1 MILANAHLP
10 GGKSADVEIADGL
23 IAALHP
29 PGSAPDRGERLDL
42 AGGLLLP
49 AFVDGHIHLDKTH
62 WGAPRLPHVEGR
74 GVRERIAI
82 ERVHRHR
89 VALPIEARASALIR
103 ALIAN
108 GTTRVRSHVDI
119 DNDVGLGNLEAVM
132 RVRDAFREWLDI
144 QLVAFPQSG
153 VTTEKGAP
161 DLLASALAAGA
172 DLVGGLDPA
181 GFDGDVKGQ
190 LDIIF
195 GLAERF
201 GKGIDIHLHDGG
213 ETGAAEIHDIAERTV
228 AAGMH
233 GRVAVSHA
241 FALGTIPPG
250 LFEQTADDL
259 ARAEIAIMTSCPPS
273 APVPPVKALRAR
285 GVTVFAGSDNIRD
298 CWSPYGNGDMLDR
311 VAIIAQRHEM
321 YTNRELDEAFALAT
335 SEADKALGDPRRALH
350 AGSAADLVMVDA
362 ASVSDAVADRPP
374 RLLVLRAGR
383 IAAERGVP
391 APGAGFDPGLWLV
404 ELLRN
409 RNRCSDEGGR
419 TGASGA
425 A

>member
-1 MILANAHLP
+1 MLLANARLP
-10 GGKSADVEIADGL
+10 NGGLADVEIARGL

-29 PGSAPDRGERLDL
+29 PGSAHHGGERIDL
-42 AGGLLLP
+42 EGALLLP

-74 GVRERIAI
+74 SVRERIAA
-82 ERVHRHR
+82 ERIQRHR

-103 ALIAN
+103 TLIAN

-119 DNDVGLGNLEAVM
+119 DNDVGLANLEAVL
-132 RVRDAFREWLDI
+132 RVREAYREWIDI

-161 DLLASALAAGA
+161 DLLTSALMAGA
-172 DLVGGLDPA
+172 DLIGGLDPA

-190 LDIIF
+190 LDIVF

-213 ETGAAEIHDIAERTV
+213 ETGASELRDIAERTI
-228 AAGMH
+228 AAGMQ

-241 FALGTIPPG
+241 FALGSIGPD
-250 LFEQTADDL
+250 LFADAADAL
-259 ARAEIAIMTSCPPS
+259 ARAEVAIMTSCPPS
-273 APVPPVKALRAR
+273 APVPPVRALRER

-311 VAIIAQRHEM
+311 AAIIAERHALF
-321 YTNRELDEAFALAT
+321 TDRELEDAFALTT
-335 SEADKALGDPRRALH
+335 SEADKALGFPRRELRP
-350 AGSAADLVMVDA
+350 GGVADLFVVA
-362 ASVSDAVADRPP
+362 ASSIADAVVDRPP

-383 IAAERGVP
+383 IAAEH
-391 APGAGFDPGLWLV
+391 
-404 ELLRN
+404 
-409 RNRCSDEGGR
+409 
-419 TGASGA
+419 GA
-425 A
+425 ASAALPADSSV